1 MSVCQDYLS
10 NKLVLKKQF
19 LFRNLIFLLLIS
31 FLPSKNY
38 AQVRLS
44 KAKQAYEIENQIDQA
59 NYLLFKELFDS
70 AQVVAHKAVEEVEK
84 RNLIKTDL
92 GLQAQFTMASAQ
104 SFTDQKEEALKSVYD
119 LIEQFEAREDWLM
132 LSRSYLIAEQIL
144 DELKMPERSLFY
156 LKSCELLIQ
165 EHNIEKTYPWFCIRM
180 WRYLNQQKDAK
191 KALVYLEEALNTS
204 KRLYELQNEV
214 YSKRKFE
221 DISLDYGTANT
232 LMGVYHQKIGDKDKA
247 EFYLQEATRVYQKVN
262 NDFNVLWT
270 YYHHA
275 RLHLNF
281 DDLELALILSSN
293 CQYLN
298 TSIFEE
304 YGFHGKYLQYNS
316 SYLRSSIY
324 EKMGQVDSAYF
335 YHKMGYEI
343 ERELEEKKYSEALAD
358 IESKYEDELKTLK
371 IDKQKEQ
378 LEREGQLRNW
388 LLTVIVLFFILTG
401 VLIYFFKQLGKS
413 KRKTE
418 QQAIE
423 LMEVDNLKSNLFTNI
438 SHELKTPVS
447 LIMGP
452 LNYLLEQKEVLGE
465 QIVKNQLDIMYRN
478 GQGLIEL
485 IEEILDLSKL
495 EVGKLDLVEESTDF
509 SDFLKGLF
517 DSFVPKFESEGLN
530 FYYTEDLNTPLFV
543 LVDRPKVKKI
553 INNLLFNALKFT
565 PEGGQIN
572 LHIQES
578 QGDIIVEIRDNGYG
592 ISESD
597 LPHIFKRYFKS
608 YSNERKSIE
617 GSGIGL
623 ALSKEYAQFMGGD
636 IEVSSILNN
645 GSTFTFSMP
654 KKMASSPLK
663 LVVSDNQDLLEE
675 GEIFEIGFDYKIL
688 IVEDNLDMRNF
699 LQLILDQRY
708 KEVHLAEDGKAG
720 LEFLKEHP
728 DIDLI
733 ISDVMMPEIDG
744 VTMVQTI
751 KSMPEW
757 KGIPVMML
765 TALNADKVKLQA
777 LTIGVDDYLTKP
789 FSVQELM
796 VRIQNLLFNHQQRI
810 DWKAKTDNVE
820 RSNIVDNELNKNDR
834 SFLQN
839 IHEIIQNFPA
849 DESLTVDILAE
860 QVFLSSKQLTRKLKT
875 LTGFS
880 TAKYIKE
887 VRLIKA
893 KDLLEE
899 GSGESISEIAY
910 KSGFDNLTTFSAV
923 FKKRFGAPPSKYQRK
938 SKISS

>member
-1 MSVCQDYLS
+1 M
-10 NKLVLKKQF
+10 KKQP
-19 LFRNLIFLLLIS
+19 LFYNIIFLLIIS
-31 FLPSKNY
+31 FLPSKIN

-44 KAKQAYEIENQIDQA
+44 KAKQAYGIESQIDQA

-84 RNLIKTDL
+84 RNLTKTDL
-92 GLQAQFTMASAQ
+92 GLQARFTLASAQ
-104 SFTDQKEEALKSVYD
+104 SSTNRKEEALKSIYN
-119 LIEQFEAREDWLM
+119 LIEEFDARGDWLM

-144 DELKMPERSLFY
+144 DEIKMPERSLFY

-165 EHNIEKTYPWFCIRM
+165 QHNIEKTYPWFCIRM
-180 WRYLNQQKDAK
+180 WRYLNEQKDTT
-191 KALVYLEEALNTS
+191 KALVYLEEALNSS

-214 YSKRKFE
+214 YSKRKYE

-232 LMGVYHQKIGDKDKA
+232 LMGVYYQKMGDKDKA
-247 EFYLQEATRVYQKVN
+247 EFFMEEATRVYQKVN
-262 NDFNVLWT
+262 NDFNMLWT
-270 YYHHA
+270 YYHRA

-281 DDLELALILSSN
+281 DDPVFALIYSSN
-293 CQYLN
+293 CQYLK

-316 SYLRSSIY
+316 SYLRSAIY
-324 EKMGQVDSAYF
+324 EKMGQIDSAYF

-343 ERELEEKKYSEALAD
+343 ERDLEENKYAEALAD
-358 IESKYEDELKTLK
+358 IESKYEDELKTVK

-388 LLTVIVLFFILTG
+388 LLVIIILFFILTG

-452 LNYLLEQKEVLGE
+452 LNYILEQKEDLDEQTIKTQLG
-465 QIVKNQLDIMYRN
+465 VMHRN

-495 EVGKLDLVEESTDF
+495 EVGKLELVEESTDF
-509 SDFLKGLF
+509 PDFIKGLF
-517 DSFVPKFESEGLN
+517 DSFVPIFETEGLY
-530 FYYTEDLNTPLFV
+530 FSYTEDLNTPLLV

-553 INNLLFNALKFT
+553 INNLLFNAMKFT
-565 PEGGQIN
+565 SEGGQIN
-572 LHIQES
+572 VHIQES
-578 QGDIIVEIRDNGYG
+578 HDDIKVKVTDSGYG
-592 ISESD
+592 ISEAD

-608 YSNERKSIE
+608 YSSEETSIE

-636 IEVSSILNN
+636 IEVSSILGK
-645 GSTFTFSMP
+645 GSVFTFSMP
-654 KKMASSPLK
+654 KR
-663 LVVSDNQDLLEE
+663 VVNTSEQLELRDNREFSEE

-699 LQLILDQRY
+699 LHLILEQRY
-708 KEVHLAEDGKAG
+708 KEVHLAKDGKEG

-728 DIDLI
+728 DVDLI

-757 KGIPVMML
+757 KRIPVMML
-765 TALNADKVKLQA
+765 TALNTDKVKLQA

-796 VRIQNLLFNHQQRI
+796 VRIQNLLFNHQKRI
-810 DWKAKTDNVE
+810 DWNVKTDSEESSTFAV
-820 RSNIVDNELNKNDR
+820 NEINKTDKA
-834 SFLQN
+834 FLQN
-839 IHEIIQNFPA
+839 IREIIEDFPV
-849 DESLTVDILAE
+849 DKNLTVDILAE
-860 QVFLSSKQLTRKLKT
+860 QVFFSSKQLSRKLKA

-887 VRLIKA
+887 VKLIKA

-923 FKKRFGAPPSKYQRK
+923 FKKRFGAPPSKYLRK
-938 SKISS
+938 SKISN

>member
-1 MSVCQDYLS
+1 MS
-10 NKLVLKKQF
+10 
-19 LFRNLIFLLLIS
+19 
-31 FLPSKNY
+31 

-44 KAKQAYEIENQIDQA
+44 KAKQSYGIENQIDHA
-59 NYLLFKELFDS
+59 NYLLFKEFFDS
-70 AQVVAHKAVEEVEK
+70 AQVVAYKAVEEVEK
-84 RNLIKTDL
+84 RNLTKSDL
-92 GLQAQFTMASAQ
+92 GLKARFTLVSAQ
-104 SFTDQKEEALKSVYD
+104 SSTNQKEEALTSIYN
-119 LIEQFEAREDWLM
+119 LIEEFEARENWLM

-180 WRYLNQQKDAK
+180 WRYLNQQKDTVE
-191 KALVYLEEALNTS
+191 ALVYLEEALISS
-204 KRLYELQNEV
+204 KKLYELQKEV
-214 YSKRKFE
+214 YSKRKYE

-232 LMGVYHQKIGDKDKA
+232 LMGVYYQKMGDKDKA
-247 EFYLQEATRVYQKVN
+247 EFYMEEATRVYQKVN
-262 NDFNVLWT
+262 NDLNMLWT
-270 YYHHA
+270 YYHRA

-293 CQYLN
+293 CQYLK
-298 TSIFEE
+298 TSIFDE
-304 YGFHGKYLQYNS
+304 YGFHGKYLEYNS
-316 SYLRSSIY
+316 SYLRSAIY
-324 EKMGQVDSAYF
+324 ERIGQIDSAYF
-335 YHKMGYEI
+335 YHKMGYNI
-343 ERELEEKKYSEALAD
+343 ERDLEENKYAEALAD
-358 IESKYEDELKTLK
+358 IESKYEDELKTVK

-378 LEREGQLRNW
+378 LKQEGQLRNW
-388 LLTVIVLFFILTG
+388 LLVVIVLFFILTG

-423 LMEVDNLKSNLFTNI
+423 LMKVDNLKSNLFTNI

-452 LNYLLEQKEVLGE
+452 LNYILEHKEDLEEQTIKTQLG
-465 QIVKNQLDIMYRN
+465 VMHRN

-495 EVGKLDLVEESTDF
+495 EVGKLELVEESTDF
-509 SDFLKGLF
+509 SAFIKDLF
-517 DSFVPKFESEGLN
+517 DSFVPIFETEGLL
-530 FYYTEDLNTPLFV
+530 FSYTEDLNTPVLV

-553 INNLLFNALKFT
+553 INNLLFNAMKFT

-572 LHIQES
+572 VHIQES
-578 QGDIIVEIRDNGYG
+578 KDNIEVEVTDSGYG
-592 ISESD
+592 IRETD
-597 LPHIFKRYFKS
+597 LPHIFKRYYKS
-608 YSNERKSIE
+608 YSNERNSNE

-636 IEVSSILNN
+636 IEVSSLLGK
-645 GSTFTFSMP
+645 GSVFTFSMP
-654 KKMASSPLK
+654 KRVVNSPEELEARDIQK
-663 LVVSDNQDLLEE
+663 FPEE

-699 LQLILDQRY
+699 LHLILDKRY
-708 KEVHLAEDGKAG
+708 KEVHLAKDGKEG

-744 VTMVQTI
+744 VAMVQTI
-751 KSMPEW
+751 KSIPEW
-757 KGIPVMML
+757 KRIPVMML
-765 TALNADKVKLQA
+765 TALNTDKVKLQA

-810 DWKAKTDNVE
+810 DWNAITDNEEASSVA
-820 RSNIVDNELNKNDR
+820 DNELNKNDKA
-834 SFLQN
+834 FLQN
-839 IHEIIQNFPA
+839 IREIIEDFPA
-849 DESLTVDILAE
+849 DENLTVDILAE
-860 QVFLSSKQLTRKLKT
+860 QVFFSSKQLTRKLKA

-887 VRLIKA
+887 VKLIKA

-910 KSGFDNLTTFSAV
+910 KSGFDSLTTFSAI
-923 FKKRFGAPPSKYQRK
+923 FKKRFGAPPSKYLK
-938 SKISS
+938 KLKISN